1 MDYMAKDGEVIS
13 NLPDGFDD
21 KLCVNIKDEDRKA
34 RDAWPEMIKYRKL
47 FEEHDLTYVTYKEV
61 SEGSGGGPGSRSHG

>member
-1 MDYMAKDGEVIS
+1 MVPVGRGQADVVTWMDYMAKDGEVIS

-34 RDAWPEMIKYRKL
+34 RDAWPEMIKAGFSSASAR
-47 FEEHDLTYVTYKEV
+47 D
-61 SEGSGGGPGSRSHG
+61 R